1 MKLDALRLV
10 RSWGDDSGRVV
21 GGDPRVALT
30 RDPSE
35 VLVLTDYGAQRLSA
49 TSGARL
55 ASAAWS
61 PRPLRAPGAP
71 YALDVEG
78 ARVLF
83 GTHRGELL
91 LHRTRDGALERS
103 LGRGRAIVDVALSDD
118 GALAVDACDDGRVRV
133 WATAGGAALH
143 TLRGAGPVSVSHE
156 GAHVPWWR
164 GGVRVLD
171 VATGDERRIDAPPS
185 HRRARWSHDGA
196 FLWLFDEARGVTC
209 WHLASGARVAL
220 FDRAPAADV
229 AACDRDGSLVR
240 FDRRGAV
247 HRLTVD
253 GDAHTLEATLDESVH
268 TAALAPDAARAAWL
282 RHGSTLCV
290 RDLATGDELHHHG
303 EHAGSITALAL
314 SDDGALAATAATD
327 RRVRVWSVATGDTAW
342 CFECPDGAVLD
353 AVFAPDAR
361 RLYAAC
367 ADGVVRAWSL
377 ADGQELDAIACP
389 GVSALRA
396 SADGA
401 RLVATHR
408 DTRGLSLIDL
418 TRASVRRLDSDGAY
432 EHRAASFVGGSD
444 EVVALLSLDR
454 SFVARFDARNG
465 AAKGERAVVGVPRYK
480 PAAFSR
486 DGAALASETRTRG
499 QVCVW
504 DVRSLVARC
513 TLDRADRAPDVLPM
527 ALGATRVVV
536 PTRDRVEVW
545 RLGDGACLGEL
556 DLRTWGEHPVAVAL
570 SADERTLLVATSL
583 ARVHHLALDA
593 DERPTQP

>member
-1 MKLDALRLV
+1 MTRDGLRLV
-10 RSWGDDSGRVV
+10 RTWGDDSGRVV
-21 GGDPRVALT
+21 GGDPRIALT
-30 RDPSE
+30 RDPS
-35 VLVLTDYGAQRLSA
+35 VALVLTDFGVQRLSA
-49 TSGARL
+49 ATGARL

-61 PRPLRAPGAP
+61 PRPSLAPGAP
-71 YALDVEG
+71 FAVDADGERAL
-78 ARVLF
+78 L

-91 LHRTRDGALERS
+91 LYRTRDGALERTLS
-103 LGRGRAIVDVALSDD
+103 RGRAITDVALSDD
-118 GALAVDACDDGRVRV
+118 GALAADACDDGRVRV

-143 TLRGAGPVSVSHE
+143 TLRGAGPVSVSHD
-156 GAHVPWWR
+156 GVRVTWWR
-164 GGVRVLD
+164 GGVRALD
-171 VATGDERRIDAPPS
+171 VATGAERRIDAPPS

-196 FLWLFDEARGVTC
+196 FLWLFDEARGVGC

-229 AACDRDGSLVR
+229 AACDGDGALVR

-253 GDAHTLEATLDESVH
+253 GRAHTLEATLDESVH
-268 TAALAPDAARAAWL
+268 TAALAPDATRAAWL

-290 RDLATGDELHHHG
+290 RDLATGVEAHHHG

-314 SDDGALAATAATD
+314 SDDGALAVTAATD

-342 CFECPDGAVLD
+342 CFECPDGAVID
-353 AVFAPDAR
+353 AAFAPDGR

-377 ADGQELDAIACP
+377 ADGQELDAVPCP

-396 SADGA
+396 SPDGA
-401 RLVATHR
+401 RLVAAHR
-408 DTRGLSLIDL
+408 DRRGLSIVDL
-418 TRASVRRLDSDGAY
+418 GAGAARRLASDEAY
-432 EHRAASFVGGSD
+432 EHRAASFVGGGD

-454 SFVARFDARNG
+454 SFVALYDACGG
-465 AAKGERAVVGVPRYK
+465 AATGERAVVGVPRYK
-480 PAAFSR
+480 PATFSHS
-486 DGAALASETRTRG
+486 GAALASETRARG

-504 DVRSLVARC
+504 DARTRVVLC
-513 TLDRADRAPDVLPM
+513 TLDRADRAADVLPM

-545 RLGDGACLGEL
+545 RLRDGACLGEL
-556 DLRTWGEHPVAVAL
+556 DLRAWGEHPVAVAL
-570 SADERTLLVATSL
+570 STDERTLLVATSL

-593 DERPTQP
+593 DEQPTEP

>member
-1 MKLDALRLV
+1 MPSDALRIV
-10 RSWGDDSGRVV
+10 RTWGDDSGRVV
-21 GGDPRVALT
+21 GGDARIALT

-35 VLVLTDYGAQRLSA
+35 VLVLTDFGAQRLSVG
-49 TSGARL
+49 TGARL
-55 ASAAWS
+55 ASVAWN
-61 PRPLRAPGAP
+61 PRPQLAPGAP
-71 YALDVEG
+71 FAVDAEG
-78 ARVLF
+78 ERVLL

-91 LHRTRDGALERS
+91 LYRTRDGALERT
-103 LGRGRAIVDVALSDD
+103 LGRGRAITDVALSDD

-133 WATAGGAALH
+133 WATAGGSALH
-143 TLRGAGPVSVSHE
+143 TLRGAGPVSVSHD
-156 GAHVPWWR
+156 GAHITWWR
-164 GGVRVLD
+164 GGVRVLHA
-171 VATGDERRIDAPPS
+171 ATGAERRIDGPPS

-209 WHLASGARVAL
+209 WHLATGARVAL
-220 FDRAPAADV
+220 FERAPGADV
-229 AACDRDGSLVR
+229 AACDGDGSLVR

-253 GDAHTLEATLDESVH
+253 GHTHTLEATLDESVH
-268 TAALAPDAARAAWL
+268 TAALAPDATRAAWL

-290 RDLATGDELHHHG
+290 RELATGDEAHHHG

-353 AVFAPDAR
+353 AAFAPDGR

-377 ADGQELDAIACP
+377 ADGQELDVIACA
-389 GVSALRA
+389 GVSALRL
-396 SADGA
+396 SPDGA
-401 RLVATHR
+401 RLVAVHR
-408 DTRGLSLIDL
+408 DGRGLSMVDL
-418 TRASVRRLDSDGAY
+418 ATGSVRRFDSDEAF
-432 EHRAASFVGGSD
+432 EHRAASFVGARE

-454 SFVARFDARNG
+454 SFMARFDARSG
-465 AAKGERAVVGVPRYK
+465 ATTGERAVVGVPRYK

-486 DGAALASETRTRG
+486 DGATLASETRTRG

-504 DVRSLVARC
+504 DARSLVALC
-513 TLDRADRAPDVLPM
+513 TLDRTERAPDVLPM
-527 ALGATRVVV
+527 ALGASRVAV

-545 RLGDGACLGEL
+545 RLRDGACLGEL
-556 DLRTWGEHPVAVAL
+556 DLRPWGEHPVAVAL

-583 ARVHHLALDA
+583 ARVHHLALDD
-593 DERPTQP
+593 DEQPTEP